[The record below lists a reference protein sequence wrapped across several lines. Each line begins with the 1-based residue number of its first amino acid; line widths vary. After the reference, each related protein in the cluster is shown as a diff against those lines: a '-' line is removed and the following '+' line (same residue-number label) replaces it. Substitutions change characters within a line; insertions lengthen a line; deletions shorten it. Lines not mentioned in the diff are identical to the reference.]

1 MTVRSKTIL
10 LAASFGAAT
19 LVAGSALGAA
29 CPDLPNA
36 IYGSGG
42 SAVTSTLGRVAVALR
57 SLPEPITV
65 FWHDP
70 GACPGF
76 KYVVESQGGLLAT
89 DSTGTSVKYWDANG
103 TQQTCDAVNVP
114 LDFSHMG
121 NTADYC
127 TEFPNGTPANFGD
140 FLAPVQTLN
149 FITDKDSSQKS
160 ISAEAL
166 YYIFGLGA
174 EAADIAPWTNP
185 GHLVFRQRGSFVHQ
199 LGADA
204 IFGELT
210 KVYYDHP
217 SVSGRL
223 GVEVQ
228 TNGQSVSSVAS
239 AGNGN
244 PESPLGYVSG
254 NAADTATAQVKT
266 LAFRYFGQECAYW
279 PSSSEA
285 AKDKINVRQGL
296 YALWTPGHFYAPTN
310 SSGAII
316 SNRAGADATERA
328 AIAER
333 VQKFIGWFTGSLP
346 APTVTPPILER
357 IIAAGDIPLCAMQ
370 VTRDGTFGAVSSYAP
385 DEPCGCYYE
394 AIATG
399 NSAVCDACSTDDDC
413 TGTQKCRFNYCEAY

>member
-10 LAASFGAAT
+10 GAASFGAAT
-19 LVAGSALGAA
+19 FVAGSALGAA
-29 CPDLPNA
+29 CPALPNP

-42 SAVTSTLGRVAVALR
+42 SAVTATMGRVAAALR

-65 FWHDP
+65 FYHDP

-76 KYVVESQGGLLAT
+76 KYVVDNQGGVLAT

-103 TQQTCDAVNVP
+103 TQQTCDAVNIP
-114 LDFSHMG
+114 LDFAHMG

-127 TEFPNGTPANFGD
+127 LEFPNGTPENFGD

-166 YYIFGLGA
+166 YYIYGFGA
-174 EAADIAPWTNP
+174 EAADVAPWTNP
-185 GHLVFRQRGSFVHQ
+185 RHQVFRATGSFVHQ

-210 KVYYDHP
+210 KTYYDA
-217 SVSGRL
+217 VTGRL
-223 GVEVQ
+223 GVVAGTQ
-228 TNGQSVSSVAS
+228 GAVIAAVAS
-239 AGNGN
+239 AGNGS
-244 PESPLGYVSG
+244 PETPLGYVSG
-254 NAADTATAQVKT
+254 NAADTATLQVKT

-285 AKDKINVRQGL
+285 AKDKVNVRQGL

-310 SSGAII
+310 SSGAIV
-316 SNRAGADATERA
+316 SNRGADANESA

-333 VQKFIGWFTGSLP
+333 VQKLIGWFTGTLAPP
-346 APTVTPPILER
+346 AVTPPILER
-357 IIAAGDIPLCAMQ
+357 IITAGDVPLCAMQ
-370 VTRDGTFGAVSSYAP
+370 VTRDGTFGAISSYAP
-385 DEPCGCYYE
+385 DEPCSCYYE

-413 TGTQKCRFNYCEAY
+413 TGDQKCRFNYCEAY